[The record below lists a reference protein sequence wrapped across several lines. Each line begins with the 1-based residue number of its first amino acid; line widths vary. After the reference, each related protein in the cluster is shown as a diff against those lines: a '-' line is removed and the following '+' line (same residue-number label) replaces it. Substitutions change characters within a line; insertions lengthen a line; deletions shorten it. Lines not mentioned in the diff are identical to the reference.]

1 MAPFAARIDVRI
13 RSATW
18 SSERLFKDPSSRA
31 TKRTAISLA
40 TSPAACPPMPAAT
53 TRIPRSGTMRK
64 LSSFPERIMPTSVRP
79 AQVICTGRRYASN
92 RWRRATI
99 APPPTT
105 SAAALPPQ
113 PLPFLGGGCWA
124 AGRFGAGRG
133 PGRDGVGGWGLS
145 GGAALGPRAG
155 GAAGA
160 GAERLAGGRG
170 GAWGGAGMG
179 GTFGATEW
187 GVLRI

>member
-18 SSERLFKDPSSRA
+18 SSERLFNDPSSRA

-40 TSPAACPPMPAAT
+40 TSPAACPPMPSAT
-53 TRIPRSGTMRK
+53 TKIPRSGTMRK

-79 AQVICTGRRYASN
+79 ATVICTGRRYASS
-92 RWRRATI
+92 RRRRATI

-113 PLPFLGGGCWA
+113 PSPLFGGRCWA
-124 AGRFGAGRG
+124 AGRVGLG
-133 PGRDGVGGWGLS
+133 PGRAGVGGCGLV
-145 GGAALGPRAG
+145 GGLGGGGLGEAG
-155 GAAGA
+155 GW
-160 GAERLAGGRG
+160 GG
-170 GAWGGAGMG
+170 GGAGLG
-179 GTFGATEW
+179 GGLGGGGGGGRTGERR
-187 GVLRI
+187 GG

>member
-40 TSPAACPPMPAAT
+40 TSPAACPPMPSAT
-53 TRIPRSGTMRK
+53 TKIPRSGTMRK

-124 AGRFGAGRG
+124 AGRLGLG
-133 PGRDGVGGWGLS
+133 PGRDGVGGCGLS
-145 GGAALGPRAG
+145 GGAGLAPAGEGGLGRLGDAG
-155 GAAGA
+155 GWEGGDAG
-160 GAERLAGGRG
+160 LG
-170 GAWGGAGMG
+170 GA
-179 GTFGATEW
+179 
-187 GVLRI
+187 LS